1 MVRVDRCVMLRNH
14 HQGFHFH
21 EFSFLLLIVI
31 YKKIFF
37 MYLFFLDLAALNQ
50 MVYFCRGPLM
60 GGQAVR
66 RAIKRARCE

>member
-1 MVRVDRCVMLRNH
+1 MVRVDRCVILRNH

-21 EFSFLLLIVI
+21 DFSFLLLIVLL
-31 YKKIFF
+31 KRFF
-37 MYLFFLDLAALNQ
+37 SYPFFFLDLAALNQ

-66 RAIKRARCE
+66 RAIKRARCA